1 MTRMVTAVILA
12 VLSLSTLVAAP
23 SAAAEPTSS
32 AAAEATA
39 APTAEPPASPTSSP
53 SAEPTVAPPA
63 AGQPAACGWND
74 FLTLNPAAD
83 VMAGRVTIGGF
94 APVGIGATADVDWT
108 QNPYRNSTWTLFFRS
123 AKWAESLVTGFRA
136 TGDTALLDRAVG
148 IAKDVVRDNPD
159 PGSNVGSW
167 NDHATSLRTSFLVC
181 LWETAPAERT
191 WLEPAIATHTAAL
204 MNRSLSISNH
214 GTMQQVALLGAGCAL
229 GRRAWIDRAT
239 GRLAT
244 LATHQLD
251 AEGVSDE
258 QSTAYAGFMW
268 RLWSDVRDEA
278 AHCGIVTPPGYPGR
292 LAASDLF
299 MAHATAP
306 DGTLV
311 PIGDSWPVPP
321 QFVVGPQA
329 RYAVTR
335 GASGTA
341 PSSTFARFAAGY
353 AFGRTSWTGSDGH
366 QWSVRYGPGL
376 YGHGHNDH
384 LGVTYYSRG
393 RRVLVDSGFDGYD
406 DKAYRN
412 WSLTPEAHNVPVLPG
427 TAFDPS
433 AATTLRTMSGGPV
446 TRVLQFADR
455 AYARTSR
462 GRTVLVDDTLQAMII
477 RDDVVTDRARRVRML
492 WHLDPSWRLE
502 GVRTTT
508 GLSTATFTSPDR
520 TLRAGVVQA
529 GEPGKPLPR
538 SASHLVRGQTSPVQG
553 WIGLGNGKRAQNWVV
568 EGQRYDRTVRSVTAV
583 VVAPVGQ
590 TVAFTRVQTSPGRDR
605 LVLAWARS
613 GARTPPRGRA

>member
-1 MTRMVTAVILA
+1 M
-12 VLSLSTLVAAP
+12 
-23 SAAAEPTSS
+23 
-32 AAAEATA
+32 
-39 APTAEPPASPTSSP
+39 
-53 SAEPTVAPPA
+53 
-63 AGQPAACGWND
+63 
-74 FLTLNPAAD
+74 
-83 VMAGRVTIGGF
+83 
-94 APVGIGATADVDWT
+94 
-108 QNPYRNSTWTLFFRS
+108 
-123 AKWAESLVTGFRA
+123 TGFRA

-292 LAASDLF
+292 LASDRF

-341 PSSTFARFAAGY
+341 PSTTFARFAAGY

-384 LGVTYYSRG
+384 LGVTTTRADGVSWSTRASTGTTTRRTGTGPSRP
-393 RRVLVDSGFDGYD
+393 RPTTSRCC
-406 DKAYRN
+406 RER
-412 WSLTPEAHNVPVLPG
+412 P
-427 TAFDPS
+427 FDPS

-446 TRVLQFADR
+446 TRVLQFTDR

-520 TLRAGVVQA
+520 TLRAWVVQA